1 MALKAD
7 RKTIEEDITLSC
19 LAISERGYVLC
30 YSTAGSGVAVGASA
44 GYVDRFA
51 NPSGK
56 IPVGVLMHDVV
67 DLDLSRYHLNFHK
80 EVMASGSPVAILR
93 KGRVT
98 TNAYTGSPTAGATA
112 YLTTGGTLTP
122 TMSTTGGTAATPKV
136 GQFVGIPDA
145 DSYVTV
151 DINLPVV

>member
-1 MALKAD
+1 MALKPD
-7 RKTIEEDITLSC
+7 RKTIEEDISLSC
-19 LAISERGYVLC
+19 LAISDRGYVLC
-30 YSTAGSGVAVGASA
+30 YSTAGSGVGIGSSA

-56 IPVGVLMHDVV
+56 TPAGVLMHDVV
-67 DLDLSRYHLNFHK
+67 SLDLTRYHLNFHK
-80 EVMASGSPVAILR
+80 EVMASGSPVAILK

-98 TNAYTGSPTAGATA
+98 TNAYTGTPTPGATA
-112 YLTTGGTLTP
+112 YLTSNGTLTP
-122 TMSTTGGTAATPKV
+122 TVSTTGGTAQTPKV
-136 GQFVGIPDA
+136 GQFVTGPDA